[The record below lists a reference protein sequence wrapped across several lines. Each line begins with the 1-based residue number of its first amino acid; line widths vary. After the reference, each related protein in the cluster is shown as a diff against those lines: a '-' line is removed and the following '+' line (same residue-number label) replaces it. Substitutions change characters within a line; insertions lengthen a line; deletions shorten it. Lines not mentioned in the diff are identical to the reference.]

1 MAKSIPPFRY
11 IDGGAMTGSDF
22 PVPDWPGKVAGDAGH
37 DRIAAVLV
45 MDIQR
50 APDWANTV
58 LSHLRNVQEGVE
70 DHWEMAMNAYIL
82 KAERKTSA
90 IEPAYAE
97 ADEAVVTVR
106 TRDLILALEAW
117 CALLS
122 DKPD

>member
-1 MAKSIPPFRY
+1 M
-11 IDGGAMTGSDF
+11 GVTMTGNDF

-58 LSHLRNVQEGVE
+58 LSHLCNVQEGVE

-82 KAERKTSA
+82 KAGRKTSA

-106 TRDLILALEAW
+106 TGDLILALEAW
-117 CALLS
+117 CAVLS